1 MISGDYSKARLSSI
15 EAIAALRRAVQQAV
29 YADTSAL
36 DAAADVM
43 EDSIAHVI
51 DADPLRRAYTELAS
65 LLRATSLLARWA
77 NAVRAAEPDAARF
90 LTASRQA
97 VRDLRRRIA
106 PRTLFPALAGPAD
119 AIEKVNVLEDVEDVL
134 GALLRASLPLPLGKH
149 ELRRAP
155 MPRLEGAPPSSTPT
169 SDATNLG
176 RAEPV
181 PVAFLHF
188 SSPGVKHSGSDVI
201 TLQPD
206 VLYDLALEVKL
217 SRWPRDTSR
226 IEFLPLHVEPAGTLT
241 VPAFSFDRPVDR
253 DDVTAE
259 ARAVEL
265 RGTGRVRVHGAQDLL
280 ARPLEVTYVG
290 QVVISSRESSP
301 SSERV
306 SDEASV
312 EAVSLRSSRIEV
324 RGQHRLSFCGL
335 DPRLTPITG
344 FPLLDAHLLA
354 LRTEARRFGIPDKDL
369 APFLALL
376 AATGRLAQLAITD
389 ALYPGSWT
397 EENFQRD
404 LRDRLRTTSE
414 IGFDLEE
421 HPHVAGGIS
430 DLVLRGIH
438 LELKVEQSSGLSI
451 ENVAERY
458 GQQATQ
464 YVAASGRRC
473 GALVVLDSSAKT
485 TAPGLVQN
493 DIALRAIAPP
503 SGSGLPVILGIVILR
518 GNLALPSALS
528 KGGRR
533 RRKAEPNT

>member
-1 MISGDYSKARLSSI
+1 MISSDYSKARLSSI
-15 EAIAALRRAVQQAV
+15 EAVAALRRAVQQAV
-29 YADTSAL
+29 HAEPSGL
-36 DAAADVM
+36 DAAADGL
-43 EDSIAHVI
+43 EQSTAHVI
-51 DADPLRRAYTELAS
+51 DADPLSHAYTELAS
-65 LLRATSLLARWA
+65 LLRATSLLVRWA

-106 PRTLFPALAGPAD
+106 PRTLFPALAGAAD
-119 AIEKVNVLEDVEDVL
+119 AIERVNVLEEIDDVL
-134 GALLRASLPLPLGKH
+134 GALLRASLPLPLGEH
-149 ELRRAP
+149 DLRPALV
-155 MPRLEGAPPSSTPT
+155 PRRSGAARSSTPT
-169 SDATNLG
+169 SDATRLD

-188 SSPGVKHSGSDVI
+188 SRPGVQSSASDII

-217 SRWPRDTSR
+217 SRWPRDASR

-253 DDVTAE
+253 DDVNAE
-259 ARAVEL
+259 ARPLEL

-280 ARPLEVTYVG
+280 ARPLEVTYAG

-306 SDEASV
+306 RDGAAV
-312 EAVSLRSSRIEV
+312 EAVSRPLPRIEV
-324 RGQHRLSFCGL
+324 RGQHRLSFSGL

-376 AATGRLAQLAITD
+376 AATGRVAQLAITD
-389 ALYPGSWT
+389 ALYPGTWA
-397 EENFQRD
+397 EEDFQRD

-438 LELKVEQSSGLSI
+438 LELKVEQSPGLSI
-451 ENVAERY
+451 EDVVERY

-464 YVAASGRRC
+464 YVTASGRRC
-473 GALVVLDSSAKT
+473 GVLVVLDSSAKT
-485 TAPGLVQN
+485 TAPGLTQN

-503 SGSGLPVILGIVILR
+503 SGSGLPVILGIVIVR

-528 KGGRR
+528 KGARR
-533 RRKAEPNT
+533 RRKPKTDT